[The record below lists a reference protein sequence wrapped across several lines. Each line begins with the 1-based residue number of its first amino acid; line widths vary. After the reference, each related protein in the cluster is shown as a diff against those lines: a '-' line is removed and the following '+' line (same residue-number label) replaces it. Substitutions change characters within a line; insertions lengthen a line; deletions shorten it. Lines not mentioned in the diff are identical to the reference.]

1 MTVGRLDPPP
11 WLRTAERLLVRARA
25 ERVVTATNLVTT
37 EVMNNLTV
45 TPFTLMNNLTGTPAM
60 AVPLHWTETGLPLG
74 TRFISAAAGE
84 GLLLRLAARLEEA
97 SPWAERRPAGVAFP
111 AGV

>member
-37 EVMNNLTV
+37 EV
-45 TPFTLMNNLTGTPAM
+45 MNNLTGTPAM